1 MRISDWSSDVCSSD
15 LEEALLYLAPNGGHE
30 IVFVDDGSTDGTVER
45 IVEHARHQP
54 EVKLVRLSRNF
65 GKDAALAAGLR
76 YVSGAAVIPI
86 DVDLQDSP
94 EVMSKMVAAWMRGA
108 EVVNAVRSS
117 RRSDG
122 WLKRWSAGTLYRVYN
137 SIAAEPI
144 PGKVGDFRSE

>member
-1 MRISDWSSDVCSSD
+1 M
-15 LEEALLYLAPNGGHE
+15 
-30 IVFVDDGSTDGTVER
+30 
-45 IVEHARHQP
+45 VEHARHQP

-108 EVVNAVRSS
+108 EVVNAVRRS

-122 WLKRWSAGTLYRVYN
+122 WLKRWSAGTSSEERRVGTECV
-137 SIAAEPI
+137 STC
-144 PGKVGDFRSE
+144 RSRWSPSH